1 MFKSLYFRIVSIL
14 LTKQLTNMS
23 DPEQVVIELQG
34 NVHHAVPL
42 EDDGGEPHK
51 QGKVAPLSGT
61 NKTQQ
66 LDLLS

>member
-1 MFKSLYFRIVSIL
+1 
-14 LTKQLTNMS
+14 MS

-51 QGKVAPLSGT
+51 QGKVASLSGT